1 MKQLKRLRTLL
12 VAAGIGIALV
22 APPADAKVLPYQLG
36 VVDAAYFTG
45 RPVTVLME
53 THPQNVLPP
62 KFRFEV
68 RWAKVRVGQTLEKA
82 VRNVG
87 NGVLMRQVGEHDYR
101 GYFKPKTAGL
111 FVVYGRTGGPG
122 SGAEGYP
129 EPIPVIVR

>member
-1 MKQLKRLRTLL
+1 
-12 VAAGIGIALV
+12 
-22 APPADAKVLPYQLG
+22 
-36 VVDAAYFTG
+36 
-45 RPVTVLME
+45 ME
-53 THPQNVLPP
+53 THPQNVLGP

-68 RWAKVRVGQTLEKA
+68 RWAKVRAGQTLEKA
-82 VRNVG
+82 ARKVG
-87 NGVLMRQVGEHDYR
+87 NGVLMRQVGEHEYR